1 MVNRCPTCSQSGGER
16 SNPQAEARCGEP
28 ASRNASEL
36 DSASL
41 HYMGV
46 ANLPERVKPATDDE
60 ATPSCNRGAPRGDW
74 RQRVGKEK
82 SRNLRGPRWVATPVR
97 ESDDPIVARKGLTSL
112 ERRGSAV
119 SVQASKPSLP
129 PGLVPITETKR
140 AMVAMCAEHAY
151 AWEAYRRAGCGYR
164 VKRHLPIR
172 TSGSTRGSDGKG
184 IALR

>member
-1 MVNRCPTCSQSGGER
+1 M
-16 SNPQAEARCGEP
+16 QAV
-28 ASRNASEL
+28 
-36 DSASL
+36 ASL
-41 HYMGV
+41 GTASLRYMGV
-46 ANLPERVKPATDDE
+46 AILSDWVKPATDNE
-60 ATPSCNRGAPRGDW
+60 ATPASNCRAPRGGW

-82 SRNLRGPRWVATPVR
+82 SRNLRGPRWVATPER
-97 ESDDPIVARKGLTSL
+97 ESDDPIVARKGLTSP
-112 ERRGSAV
+112 ERRGSAA

-129 PGLVPITETKR
+129 PGLVPITETKT